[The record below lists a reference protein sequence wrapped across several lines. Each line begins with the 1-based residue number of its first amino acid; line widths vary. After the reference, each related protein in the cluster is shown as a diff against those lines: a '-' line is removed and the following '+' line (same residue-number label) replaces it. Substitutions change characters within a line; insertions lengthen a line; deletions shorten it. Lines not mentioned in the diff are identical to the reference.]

1 MCGWATSH
9 FKSCPVLIIV
19 NSGGLLSSTHCVNA
33 LYSKLLITR
42 TQELIPARRQ
52 ISPRTR
58 ESFPPLHAYAACF
71 PFVLALISCLI
82 HKLIQFFFGYQLFDF
97 VKSFYPVRV
106 FDSLLSSEY
115 AIHSLHP
122 SFCLQSKRLFRI
134 TGLSKDCLLFYKLQF
149 L

>member
-1 MCGWATSH
+1 MSYSQHSPSH
-9 FKSCPVLIIV
+9 FLSEHLLERDPITQNFPKSFILQIADYEDAGAYSCPTANFSKNKGIFSTAPCI
-19 NSGGLLSSTHCVNA
+19 GGLLSLCLGFNI
-33 LYSKLLITR
+33 LY
-42 TQELIPARRQ
+42 
-52 ISPRTR
+52 
-58 ESFPPLHAYAACF
+58 
-71 PFVLALISCLI
+71 CLI